1 MESKE
6 TRWWWIR
13 HAPVV
18 GPNEHIY
25 GQRDLEANCSDRA
38 LFEGL
43 AAMLPDNAVLITSDL
58 RRTMQTADAIGAAGL
73 ALPDATRDPA
83 MREQHLGAWQGLR
96 RDEFAR
102 ERHHGPGQFWLAPAF
117 ERPPEGESFVD
128 LIARVAP
135 AVAHHTDA
143 HAGRDIICVAHGGT
157 IRAALAV
164 ALGLDPE
171 RVLAFTVANCSVTRL
186 DHIHD
191 ENGGGVWRVAMVN
204 RLSG

>member
-1 MESKE
+1 MENKQ

-25 GQRDLEANCSDRA
+25 GQRDLEANCSDTA
-38 LFEGL
+38 LFAGL
-43 AAMLPDNAVLITSDL
+43 AAMLPREAALITSDL
-58 RRTMQTADAIGAAGL
+58 LRTIQTADAIGAAGL
-73 ALPDATRDPA
+73 PIGEAVRDPA
-83 MREQHLGAWQGLR
+83 MREQHLGAWQGMR

-102 ERHHGPGQFWLAPAF
+102 ERPRRPGQSWLAPAF
-117 ERPPEGESFVD
+117 ERAPEGESFMD

-135 AVAHHTDA
+135 AITRHTES
-143 HAGRDIICVAHGGT
+143 HRGRDIICVAHGGT

-164 ALGLDPE
+164 ALGIEPE
-171 RVLAFTVANCSVTRL
+171 RALNVSVANCSVTRI

-191 ENGGGVWRVAMVN
+191 GSGDGVWNVALVN
-204 RLSG
+204 WLPG